1 MVCTLVVLAVLIGYG
16 EEGKVPVALVG
27 DRTITSEEL
36 REAVGKL
43 PRKLQFPGGGVVK
56 WRKCLD
62 ILINKELILMEAY
75 DRGLDRDEKVLEAL
89 EEAKRELMLRELY
102 NRRVLAEVEVT
113 DEEARKFYEEKGL
126 NESVRISQISVDTER
141 EAERILKELETGRS
155 FEELAKG
162 RPKGGDMGWVFRGD
176 LPPALE
182 KVVFSTKVGRVSGP
196 VKMGNEYIIV
206 KVADRRRVKFE
217 DIKDDIKERLRPL
230 KEKELK
236 GKDREILRR
245 EYHIKFAEG
254 ALDLLAGRRKE
265 DLDKLPDSEKKKVLI
280 SSDVGKITLKD
291 YLKALEDT
299 PFWERPA
306 PDDTSSL
313 KGFLEYI
320 LLSRVVLPYDARKAG
335 LDTCSAVLRELE
347 KRKHELMAERLRELE
362 AVDKIKIT
370 PEEVEAYFKAHRRD
384 FVEPPRAEVV
394 DIHLKD
400 KDKADS
406 LLALIRRGVDI
417 EELAE
422 KHSTLKRP
430 GRLRWKFP
438 VVKDEICENIFGKE
452 FMDAVF
458 GAKVGE
464 VVGPIKVKGGYA
476 IFKVLERREARPRSL
491 EEVKKQVV
499 SALRREKEGKL
510 FGELLEKLR
519 RKYRVVVYE
528 DVLKE
533 MATQK

>member
-1 MVCTLVVLAVLIGYG
+1 M
-16 EEGKVPVALVG
+16 
-27 DRTITSEEL
+27 
-36 REAVGKL
+36 
-43 PRKLQFPGGGVVK
+43 
-56 WRKCLD
+56 
-62 ILINKELILMEAY
+62 
-75 DRGLDRDEKVLEAL
+75 
-89 EEAKRELMLRELY
+89 
-102 NRRVLAEVEVT
+102 
-113 DEEARKFYEEKGL
+113 
-126 NESVRISQISVDTER
+126 
-141 EAERILKELETGRS
+141 
-155 FEELAKG
+155 
-162 RPKGGDMGWVFRGD
+162 
-176 LPPALE
+176 
-182 KVVFSTKVGRVSGP
+182 
-196 VKMGNEYIIV
+196 
-206 KVADRRRVKFE
+206 
-217 DIKDDIKERLRPL
+217 
-230 KEKELK
+230 
-236 GKDREILRR
+236 
-245 EYHIKFAEG
+245 
-254 ALDLLAGRRKE
+254 
-265 DLDKLPDSEKKKVLI
+265 
-280 SSDVGKITLKD
+280 GKITLKD
-291 YLKALEDT
+291 YLEALEDT

-362 AVDKIKIT
+362 VVNKIKIT

-384 FVEPPRAEVV
+384 FMEPPRAEVV

-400 KDKADS
+400 KGKADS
-406 LLALIRRGVDI
+406 LLALIRRGADI

-491 EEVKKQVV
+491 EEVKKQVER
-499 SALRREKEGKL
+499 AQICPLQ
-510 FGELLEKLR
+510 
-519 RKYRVVVYE
+519 VV
-528 DVLKE
+528 
-533 MATQK
+533 

>member
-1 MVCTLVVLAVLIGYG
+1 MVYMLAILLTIAGYG
-16 EEGKVPVALVG
+16 RGRPVALVG
-27 DRTITSEEL
+27 DKVITPKEL
-36 REAVGKL
+36 REAMGRLAGKL
-43 PRKLQFPGGGVVK
+43 RSSKGGLDR
-56 WRKCLD
+56 WRRCLD
-62 ILINKELILMEAY
+62 ILIDRDLILMEAY

-141 EAERILKELETGRS
+141 EAKRILEELEAGRS

-176 LPPALE
+176 LPPILE

-196 VKMGNEYIIV
+196 VKMGNEYVIV
-206 KVADRRRVKFE
+206 KVTDRRRVNFE
-217 DIKDDIKERLRPL
+217 EIKDDIKERLRPL
-230 KEKELK
+230 KEKKLK

-291 YLKALEDT
+291 YLEALEDT

-362 AVDKIKIT
+362 VVNKIKIT

-384 FVEPPRAEVV
+384 FMEPPRAEVV

-400 KDKADS
+400 KGKADS
-406 LLALIRRGVDI
+406 LLALIRRGADI

-499 SALRREKEGKL
+499 SALRSEKEEKLFEELLGKL
-510 FGELLEKLR
+510 R
-519 RKYRVVVYE
+519 TKYRVVVYQ
-528 DVLKE
+528 DVLNE
-533 MATQK
+533 IATQK